1 MWDVYNCC
9 WGFSTVAEF
18 SNISLLFL
26 FVLQRRK
33 KSCLENTTMYRSF
46 WSILY
51 IHFLLDRTI
60 LRVCYYLL
68 VNSRIYVF
76 IMYPPICAHKSD
88 CTHTL
93 HSNRIVL
100 NTLIHMYWIQIL
112 QYVHHRL
119 DVQISC
125 ICISISLSAGLHH
138 PILMQHMHKD
148 WNYYIG
154 LYK

>member
-1 MWDVYNCC
+1 MYIIV
-9 WGFSTVAEF
+9 VEVLA
-18 SNISLLFL
+18 LLLSFL
-26 FVLQRRK
+26 TYRYYFFLSSRDEK

-46 WSILY
+46 WSLLY

-60 LRVCYYLL
+60 LRVYYYLL

-112 QYVHHRL
+112 QYVHHGL

-125 ICISISLSAGLHH
+125 ICISISLSWPTSSNINATHA
-138 PILMQHMHKD
+138 
-148 WNYYIG
+148 
-154 LYK
+154 

>member
-1 MWDVYNCC
+1 MYKIVVEVLALLLSFLTYRYYFFLSSRDEKR
-9 WGFSTVAEF
+9 VA
-18 SNISLLFL
+18 L
-26 FVLQRRK
+26 K
-33 KSCLENTTMYRSF
+33 
-46 WSILY
+46 ILCTDHFDLY
-51 IHFLLDRTI
+51 CIYTFLLDRTM
-60 LRVCYYLL
+60 LRVYYYLL